1 MTPERRALA
10 RRIFL
15 EVCDLGPSERAA
27 RVAALCGDDGE
38 LHAQVEA
45 LLREDPGEHDTA
57 FAPLVTSERA
67 DDVAAALL
75 EAPGTMIGPY
85 RIVQVLGEG
94 GFGTVFLAQQES
106 PINRRVA
113 LKVIKLGMDTRQVV
127 ARFEQERQALAMMDH
142 PNIAKVFDAGATS
155 NGRPY
160 FVMEYCKGQS
170 ITHHCDE
177 QRLSVTE
184 RLGLFVQVCQ
194 AVQHAHQKGLIHRDL
209 KPGNILVAD
218 VDGRPVAKVIDFGIA
233 KATQADAVQHSQF
246 TRHGQLIGTPEYMSP
261 EQAEGGLDID
271 TRTDIYALGVLL
283 YELLTGS
290 TPFDARSLR
299 SAAFDE
305 IRRIIREVDPPRP
318 STRLS
323 QSTATLSAIAS
334 NRRSEPTRLGGLLR
348 GELDW
353 VVMKAIEKQK
363 DRRYT
368 SASEFADDISRYLR
382 DEPVSARPTT
392 ATYRWQKFARRNKGL
407 VVAVGAVTVAL
418 AAGLAATTLM
428 YLRAEQAREREAA
441 QRERAETKTATTQAI
456 NDFLTQDLLAA
467 SNPWDGGGR
476 SVTVAQT
483 LDKAGAQVQSRFVG
497 MPQVEAS
504 IRTTLAES
512 YRSLGLF
519 SDATPHY
526 QRAID
531 LRSATDSDEIDLANL
546 LRMQAGNLQSLGQYA
561 EAEKLCRDAL
571 ARHTR
576 LNGAESPEVA
586 DALECLADIQ
596 IGQSLYAEAEKS
608 LRSALSIRQSVAKS
622 SANDLALARLTNTL
636 SSNLSLLGNYTEA
649 EKLKLTSL
657 DLFKAATG
665 EKSAYV
671 AQVLSDLGALYFE
684 MEKYPESERYFNLSL
699 PLMTELL
706 GADHL
711 TVLVN
716 RRSLANTISFLG
728 RDAEAEP
735 MFREVIA
742 ASERTI
748 GAAHPQTM
756 AAVNSLATMFL
767 RSDRDAEAE
776 PLLQSLLDRSSK
788 EFGATH
794 AETLK
799 YAVNLA
805 WCERHLKKLSSA
817 ETHFRRAVEGFEST
831 LGRLHPYTLA
841 SYDGLAQ
848 LLAAD
853 KRWQEAAANDKVV
866 IERRAEAGEAEDAD
880 TARILGRMGNN
891 LLKAREFVAAREPL
905 ARSLDLVRKLITP
918 PDWRVGTAEMRL
930 GHCLSNVGEA
940 GPGETLLIAGIAK
953 MRADSNSAPG
963 NLSDGL
969 QKLAE
974 HYRRNGQSDKAAEIE
989 KELPQDATAP
999 K

>member
-1 MTPERRALA
+1 MTPEKRAFA

-15 EVCDLGPSERAA
+15 EVCDLPVADREASIVA
-27 RVAALCGDDGE
+27 RCGDDRQLRE
-38 LHAQVEA
+38 QVEA
-45 LLREDPGEHDTA
+45 LLREDPGEADTS
-57 FAPLVTSERA
+57 FEPLVRSDRA
-67 DDVAAALL
+67 DEVAAALL

-85 RIVQVLGEG
+85 RIDQVVGEG

-106 PINRRVA
+106 PIRRRVA

-142 PNIAKVFDAGATS
+142 PNIAKVFDAGSTS

-160 FVMEYCKGQS
+160 FVMEYCKGQP
-170 ITHHCDE
+170 ITRHCDE
-177 QRLSVTE
+177 QRLSVAE

-209 KPGNILVAD
+209 KPGNILVAE
-218 VDGRPVAKVIDFGIA
+218 VDGHAVAKVIDFGIA
-233 KATQADAVQHSQF
+233 KATQADGVQHSQF

-363 DRRYT
+363 DHRYA
-368 SASEFADDISRYLR
+368 SAAEFADDISRYLR

-392 ATYRWQKFARRNKGL
+392 AIYRWRKFARRNKGL
-407 VVAVGAVTVAL
+407 VAAVAAVTISL
-418 AAGLAATTLM
+418 AAGLAATTMM
-428 YLRAEQAREREAA
+428 YVRAEQAREREAA
-441 QRERAETKTATTQAI
+441 QRERAETKSATTQAI

-483 LDKAGAQVQSRFVG
+483 LDKAGANVQARFAG

-504 IRTTLAES
+504 VRSTLAES

-526 QRAID
+526 ERAMS
-531 LRSATDSDEIDLANL
+531 LRSETGGDEGDLADL
-546 LRMQAGNLQSLGQYA
+546 LRMQAANLQSLGQYA

-571 ARHTR
+571 ARHTK
-576 LNGAESPEVA
+576 LHGADSAAVA
-586 DALECLADIQ
+586 DTLECLADIQ
-596 IGQSLYAEAEKS
+596 VGQSLYADAEKS
-608 LRSALSIRQSVAKS
+608 LRSALSIRQSAAKS

-636 SSNLSLLGNYTEA
+636 SSNMSLMGNYAEA
-649 EKLKLTSL
+649 EKLKLSSL

-671 AQVLSDLGALYFE
+671 AQVLSDLGSLYFE
-684 MEKYPESERYFNLSL
+684 MERYPESEQYFNLSL

-706 GADHL
+706 GSEHL
-711 TVLVN
+711 TVLIN

-742 ASERTI
+742 ASERTV
-748 GAAHPQTM
+748 GVSHPQTM
-756 AAVNSLATMFL
+756 AAVNSLATMYL
-767 RSDRDAEAE
+767 RAQRGSEAE

-788 EFGATH
+788 EFGPTH

-817 ETHFRRAVEGFEST
+817 EAHFRRAVEGFEST

-853 KRWQEAAANDKVV
+853 QRWKEAAANDKVV
-866 IERRAEAGEAEDAD
+866 LERSAEAGEAEEAD

-891 LLKAREFVAAREPL
+891 LLKAREFAGAREPL
-905 ARSLDLVRKLITP
+905 TRSLDLVRKLITP

-930 GHCLSNVGEA
+930 GHCLSNLGEA
-940 GPGETLLIAGIAK
+940 GPGEALLVAGIAK

-963 NLSDGL
+963 NFNDGL

-974 HYRRNGQSDKAAEIE
+974 HYRRAGQSDKAAQIE
-989 KELPQDATAP
+989 KELPQGATAP